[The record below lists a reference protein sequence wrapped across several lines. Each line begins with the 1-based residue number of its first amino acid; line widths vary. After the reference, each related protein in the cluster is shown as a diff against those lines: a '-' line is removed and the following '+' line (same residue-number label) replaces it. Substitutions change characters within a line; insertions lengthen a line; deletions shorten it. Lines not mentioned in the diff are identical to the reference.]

1 MLQYQT
7 TVMVKIGVSYQTGSI
22 KYILGGKKI
31 MSFEEYQDLQGT
43 GYQGGSGET
52 TPPEDEFFH
61 SVYISGKTRKN
72 HLNIE
77 EKIEHFQVRG
87 VEYNL
92 DSVHMVITHTKE
104 ILVNI
109 KNDRG
114 RDNIECFSFKEGQPP
129 WHGTNKLASGEQ
141 RECPMTSADRASADF
156 CNPCRAQLLVAG
168 IYCNENG
175 SPILTEEKKPIFVFI
190 RGKGMR
196 YSNVSEYL
204 NNLYNEDLP
213 PIFEPVTEQ
222 SKMFEKSV
230 VNNKRFVTKI
240 TRTTATSSFNN
251 EVNVFALD
259 KGVELPKDA
268 VLKILKLS
276 KDTVEKFNEKFDW
289 SKRKGQATTGYGAKP
304 EGVLTTEA
312 PVTEAPAQ
320 EPKPEAPP
328 EPTKGAEQDKV
339 FSFDDIEF

>member
-1 MLQYQT
+1 
-7 TVMVKIGVSYQTGSI
+7 
-22 KYILGGKKI
+22 

-43 GYQGGSGET
+43 GYQGGSSEVT
-52 TPPEDEFFH
+52 APEEEFFH

-92 DSVHMVITHTKE
+92 DKVHMVITHTKE
-104 ILVNI
+104 ILAKI
-109 KNDRG
+109 ESERG
-114 RDNIECFSFKEGQPP
+114 RDNIKCFSFKEGQAP
-129 WHGTNKLASGEQ
+129 WFGTSKLSDGSQ
-141 RECPMTSADRASADF
+141 RSCPLTSADRQSTDF
-156 CNPCRAQLLVAG
+156 CGPCRAQILVAG
-168 IYCNENG
+168 IYCNEHG
-175 SPILTEEKKPIFVFI
+175 SPMLTEDKKPIFVFI

-204 NNLYNEDLP
+204 NDLFNEDLT

-230 VNNKRFVTKI
+230 VNNKRFVTQI
-240 TRTTATSSFNN
+240 TRTTATSSYNN
-251 EVNVFALD
+251 EVNVFELT

-276 KDTVEKFNEKFDW
+276 KDTVGKFNEKFDW
-289 SKRKGQATTGYGAKP
+289 SKSKQAATAGYGDKP
-304 EGVLTTEA
+304 AGVLSTESA
-312 PVTEAPAQ
+312 PETPAAQEAAPA
-320 EPKPEAPP
+320 ETP
-328 EPTKGAEQDKV
+328 AEQPAKTEESAKT

>member
-1 MLQYQT
+1 
-7 TVMVKIGVSYQTGSI
+7 
-22 KYILGGKKI
+22 

-43 GYQGGSGET
+43 GYQGGSGEAT
-52 TPPEDEFFH
+52 APEDEFFH

-92 DSVHMVITHTKE
+92 DKVHMVITHTKE
-104 ILVNI
+104 ILANI
-109 KNDRG
+109 QQDRG
-114 RDNIECFSFKEGQPP
+114 RDNIKCFSFKEGQAP
-129 WHGTNKLASGEQ
+129 WFGTNKLSDGSN
-141 RECPMTSADRASADF
+141 RPCPLSSPERAAVDF
-156 CNPCRAQLLVAG
+156 CNACRSQILVAG

-175 SPILTEEKKPIFVFI
+175 SPMLTEDKKPIFVFV

-204 NNLYNEDLP
+204 NDMYNEDLS
-213 PIFEPVTEQ
+213 PIFEPVTDQ
-222 SKMFEKSV
+222 SKMFEKAV
-230 VNNKRFVTKI
+230 VNNKRFVTTI
-240 TRTTATSSFNN
+240 TRSTATSSYNN
-251 EVNVFALD
+251 EVNVFALE

-276 KDTVEKFNEKFDW
+276 KDTLDKFNEKFDW
-289 SKRKGQATTGYGAKP
+289 SKSKQATATAGYGSKP
-304 EGVLTTEA
+304 EGVLSTDPA
-312 PVTEAPAQ
+312 PANESSEPAKEAPAADPAKKE
-320 EPKPEAPP
+320 EPSAS
-328 EPTKGAEQDKV
+328 DKV